1 MADWA
6 RFSFKQATVVICA
19 CNLMVAVCISQCLLL
34 SYYVPAM
41 KLPLMYTRQAD
52 GFRYPSSNHSERAGA
67 AGGSS
72 RCDLDTTC
80 GKSCFTNC
88 ESKPVKLFKC
98 LTASLCLLHVT
109 IRERFPGALGFLNFG
124 FG

>member
-52 GFRYPSSNHSERAGA
+52 GRKANSCAAASYSTFRCS
-67 AGGSS
+67 
-72 RCDLDTTC
+72 
-80 GKSCFTNC
+80 
-88 ESKPVKLFKC
+88 LFF
-98 LTASLCLLHVT
+98 SW
-109 IRERFPGALGFLNFG
+109 
-124 FG
+124 